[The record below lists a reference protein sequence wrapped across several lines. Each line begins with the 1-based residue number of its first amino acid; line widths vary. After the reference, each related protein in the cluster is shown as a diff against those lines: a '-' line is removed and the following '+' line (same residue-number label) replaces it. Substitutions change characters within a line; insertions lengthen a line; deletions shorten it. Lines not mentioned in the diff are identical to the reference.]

1 MSQYIYFMYNLFF
14 IFLILIILCN
24 FKIIITAN
32 GTIMENNDILQQE
45 ETFQIVRSIRATIT
59 TPRLKTTEH
68 IFAANTDYNIAV
80 SIRKAFLNVNITLLN
95 GVFHTVHIYRVL
107 EDDEQFLKL
116 WLQLCNILNLH

>member
-1 MSQYIYFMYNLFF
+1 MYNLFF
-14 IFLILIILCN
+14 IFLILILCS

-45 ETFQIVRSIRATIT
+45 ETFQIVRSIRATII

-80 SIRKAFLNVNITLLN
+80 SIRKAILNVNITLFSAYSACSILL
-95 GVFHTVHIYRVL
+95 IPA
-107 EDDEQFLKL
+107 
-116 WLQLCNILNLH
+116 LQAGTFAILRSLQIKFIA